1 MLLRSQTL
9 PWAANSN
16 IPFPLNFLDPGR
28 GMRSPVI
35 KNIAIRQVLV
45 YGTGTAGGPARLLYQ
60 ALSRIRITDQSKER
74 VNLRGSSC
82 RVLQQVEF
90 GTAQQD
96 GANTAASQAG
106 VTQETIYNIPF
117 NPWKSRRR
125 NDYNIPLFEFVDGG
139 GIELNTG
146 AALLGGAQNTTITSG
161 TYQLFIDVDETRTRE
176 AKSRLCYRDVDIT
189 QTEFAVPVGGAIRW
203 FAYYAGEGTEPTQAA
218 LVAQNFTS
226 QTLEYSIIPR
236 EVLRNRYRVEQ
247 LSGIRTANAEATTA
261 AEDVFQTMQAVMIQM
276 VDEDAKIP
284 EMPQVASLHVQ
295 TDGAVPSTTPKY
307 IFSYIADRDPG
318 ATSRTLGASGPAE
331 LNANLTNYGYIKLAS
346 GKTSMIGN
354 WGVDT
359 ARAMPL
365 KIRKPTSSK

>member
-1 MLLRSQTL
+1 MLLRSQIFN
-9 PWAANSN
+9 WAPNTN
-16 IPFPLNFLDPGR
+16 IPVPLNFLDPGR
-28 GMRSPVI
+28 GMRAPTI
-35 KNIAIRQVLV
+35 KHIAVRQVLTFN
-45 YGTGTAGGPARLLYQ
+45 TGTSGGPGRLLYT

-82 RVLQQVEF
+82 RVMQQIEL
-90 GTAQQD
+90 GASQQD
-96 GANTAASQAG
+96 GTNTAVSQTA
-106 VTQETIYNIPF
+106 VVQETYFNIPF

-146 AALLGGAQNTTITSG
+146 AALLGGAQNTTVTAG
-161 TYQLFIDVDETRTRE
+161 TYQVFVDVDETRTRE
-176 AKSRLCYRDVDIT
+176 AKSRLCYRDTDIT
-189 QTEFAVPVGGAIRW
+189 QTEFAVPIGGAIRW
-203 FAYYAGEGTEPTQAA
+203 FAYYAGEGTEPAQTPLA
-218 LVAQNFTS
+218 AQNFTS

-236 EVLRNRYRVEQ
+236 EELRNRYRLEQ
-247 LSGIRTANAEATTA
+247 LSGLRTANAEGTTA
-261 AEDVFQTMQAVMIQM
+261 AEDVFVTMQAVMIQM

-295 TDGAVPSTTPKY
+295 TDGAVPATIPKY

-318 ATSRTLGASGPAE
+318 ATARTLGASGPAE
-331 LNANLTNYGYIKLAS
+331 LNANLNSYGTIKLAS

-365 KIRKPTSSK
+365 KLRKPTK